1 MDNKNADQLRNEME
15 VEPGDEGWSSSS
27 DDPPILEHLDDQA
40 VSQRINRRL
49 GMVMHTGS
57 LGQLPNQPVEAQP
70 ARQISRPAQSSEAN
84 RGLRLRPVFERA
96 VRQRTRADFIYRPP
110 VSFILILHQFYTDVI
125 YL

>member
-1 MDNKNADQLRNEME
+1 MQINCEIKME
-15 VEPGDEGWSSSS
+15 VEHSEGWSSSS
-27 DDPPILEHLDDQA
+27 DPSILEYLDDQA

-84 RGLRLRPVFERA
+84 RGLRSRPVFERA